1 MTISK
6 RTALRRAA
14 SLLLALLLSVCLCV
28 PALAA
33 EDTLTIS
40 TAEQLKSFAASCAY
54 DAWSKGLTV
63 VLDSDIDMKG
73 EALSVPIFL
82 GTFDGQGHKITNVKL
97 TDSASGY
104 GVFSRI
110 AQSGTVKNLTVSGDM
125 TPSGTQSYIGGIAGY
140 NYGIIRNCR
149 FSGTVTGGDIVGGIA
164 GYNGDTGVI
173 DQCGTD
179 GTVQSTSA
187 TGGIAGQNYGTIRS
201 CTSSMAV
208 DTQVN
213 DSDAPAAD
221 LESTLY
227 SLLKGQ
233 QTAETGANTDAGGIA
248 GYSTGTIENCTNT
261 GTVGYPHVGYNV
273 GGIVGRQD
281 GLVSGCTNTGSVQGR
296 KDVGGIVGQM
306 IPDITIQAGPDRVAQ
321 LRGELETLTD
331 LTERTTNDVSDTSDM
346 VTDRVSRINKYAN
359 SAETTV
365 SDLVGQLREDMTI
378 EEFQEWLQKVG
389 ESSDSIHGDLSGIG
403 NEMDGLTSGLVSANK
418 TLSADLRAVNDQLNS
433 TMNLFLTLV
442 DEVTTGSG
450 DVTKD
455 VSEDT
460 LYSAKRGKAVDC
472 VNRGT
477 VEGDRNVGGIAG
489 ALAIEYDYDR
499 EDDLLPSGSRTVK
512 YTYLTRA
519 ILLDCDNYGA
529 VTAKK
534 SCAGS
539 VAGRMDLGTVYGC
552 GGWGD
557 TQVESGDYVGGV
569 VGLSLT
575 SVRHS
580 WAKCTLSGGSYVGGI
595 TGSGSTVTDCIAM
608 PEIISATQFSGG
620 IAGEITNT
628 CSGDL
633 FVSDTLAGI
642 DRVSYQGKAEP
653 VTYDQ
658 LLARTDIPEDFRT
671 LTLRFVADGD
681 VLKKLTFDY
690 GASFGDDVFPA
701 APEKEDCYVRWDK
714 TDLTGLHF
722 DTTVTA
728 VYEPYITALSWSG
741 SGDETAQPALLAEG
755 KFRDGDRLQAAE
767 TDFPSELTGEPV
779 TAMRVTIPDDA
790 ADSHTI
796 RWLLP
801 EDAPRRMLVY
811 VSTGDGWTAVPHD
824 TAGSYLRFAMDG
836 SGRFAVVRDESIPL
850 WVWFVSGGGAALA
863 IAAVLALHHLRKKKK
878 VQT

>member
-1 MTISK
+1 MTSSK
-6 RTALRRAA
+6 RTALRRAV
-14 SLLLALLLSVCLCV
+14 SLLLTVLLSVCLCV

-97 TDSASGY
+97 MDSASGY
-104 GVFSRI
+104 GVFGRI
-110 AQSGTVKNLTVSGDM
+110 AQSGTVKNLTVSGDV

-321 LRGELETLTD
+321 LRGELETLAD
-331 LTERTTNDVSDTSDM
+331 LTEHTTNDVSDTSDM
-346 VTDRVSRINKYAN
+346 VTDHVSRINKYAS

-365 SDLVGQLREDMTI
+365 SDLVGQLRKDMTV

-389 ESSDSIHGDLSGIG
+389 ESSDAIHGDLSGIG

-519 ILLDCDNYGA
+519 ILLDCDNYGT

-580 WAKCTLSGGSYVGGI
+580 WAKCMLSGGSYVGGI

-633 FVSDTLAGI
+633 FVSDTLAGV

-671 LTLRFVADGD
+671 LTLRFVAEGN

-714 TDLTGLHF
+714 TDLTDLCF

-767 TDFPSELTGEPV
+767 VDFPSELTGEPV

-801 EDAPRRMLVY
+801 EDAPRRILVY
-811 VSTGDGWTAVPHD
+811 VSTGDGWRVVPHD